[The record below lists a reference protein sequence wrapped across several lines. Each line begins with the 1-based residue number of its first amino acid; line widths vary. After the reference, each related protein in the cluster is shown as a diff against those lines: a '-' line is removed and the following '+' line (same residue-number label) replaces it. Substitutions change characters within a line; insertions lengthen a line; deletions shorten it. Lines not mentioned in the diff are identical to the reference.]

1 MLSLSTI
8 NRWAKV
14 DMLRPQSVA
23 EHSFRV
29 WVLVQDLYDQMFDV
43 DSNSF
48 ERQSTYEWALIHDA
62 EEVYTGDIPSDVK
75 DLIEHIAP
83 GVLDKLKD
91 HVLRDKM
98 PAVLTKQRGLKGTL
112 PAYLVKIAEICETIL
127 YLRAYG
133 ANLAKNQEVEGF
145 NLDKMNKLLASVS
158 NRYRSLPWQRAY
170 DWVHDILAPQ
180 PNPAMPYLETVP
192 PGTTQVEQ
200 ST

>member
-29 WVLVQDLYDQMFDV
+29 WVLVQDLYDQMFDI
-43 DSNSF
+43 DHNSF
-48 ERQSTYEWALIHDA
+48 EKQSTYEWALIHDA

-133 ANLAKNQEVEGF
+133 SDYVKNTEVEGF
-145 NLDKMNKLLASVS
+145 NRHKLNTLLADLS
-158 NRYRSLPWQRAY
+158 NRYRSVPWQKAY
-170 DWVHDILAPQ
+170 DWVGEVLTPQ
-180 PNPAMPYLETVP
+180 LTPPIPALDRQP
-192 PGTTQVEQ
+192 PTLDESGAV
-200 ST
+200 

>member
-29 WVLVQDLYDQMFDV
+29 WVLVQDLYDQMFDI
-43 DSNSF
+43 DHNSF
-48 ERQSTYEWALIHDA
+48 EKQSTYEWALVHDA

-98 PAVLTKQRGLKGTL
+98 PAILTKQRGLKGTL
-112 PAYLVKIAEICETIL
+112 PVYLVKIAEICETIL

-133 ANLAKNQEVEGF
+133 ADLIQKTQVEGF
-145 NLDKMNKLLASVS
+145 NYLKLNKVLADVAY
-158 NRYRSLPWQRAY
+158 RYKSLPWQRAY
-170 DWVHDILAPQ
+170 DWVHDILSPERI
-180 PNPAMPYLETVP
+180 PVLP
-192 PGTTQVEQ
+192 PLNLRPGENL
-200 ST
+200 